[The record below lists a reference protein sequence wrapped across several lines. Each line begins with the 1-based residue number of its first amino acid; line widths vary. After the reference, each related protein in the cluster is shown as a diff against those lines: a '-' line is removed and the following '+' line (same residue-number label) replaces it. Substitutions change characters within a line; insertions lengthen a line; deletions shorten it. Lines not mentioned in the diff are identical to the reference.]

1 MYLLY
6 VIPCIV
12 TTLVR
17 N

>member
-6 VIPCIV
+6 VFPCIV